1 MRGDLALSLLKH
13 IKNPMLIAAIF
24 FVLGGIITPF
34 LEQIV
39 KSSYQKYSEGRN
51 APQAVICAPLQESR
65 LIVRLGADIIHDVEY
80 GFPNETLTAFQAGTR
95 MLENVE
101 ILLYPL
107 SHHGKRPVIYYANV
121 QTSDRMATNDST
133 VEITDSSVFMKMP
146 FLKAQEIV
154 YFDLLFGQP
163 VSILME
169 VRADSFSARFTGV
182 AGCADAPRSISSP
195 PLVSIF
201 EYFFSECGENGDEL
215 CGILATPEGGLA
227 FEVVEG
233 VQPTFEEV
241 IIWQNKRIS
250 RTPEK

>member
-1 MRGDLALSLLKH
+1 MSLLKH
-13 IKNPMLIAAIF
+13 IKNPMLIAAVF
-24 FVLGGIITPF
+24 FILGGIITPF

-39 KSSYQKYSEGRN
+39 NSSYQEFSERRN

-65 LIVRLGADIIHDVEY
+65 LIVRLGAEVIHDIEY
-80 GFPNETLTAFQAGTR
+80 GFPNDTLTAFQAGTR

-107 SHHGKRPVIYYANV
+107 SHHGKRPLIYYANV
-121 QTSDRMATNDST
+121 QTSDRMATPESS
-133 VEITDSSVFMKMP
+133 VEIRDSSVLLKMP
-146 FLKAQEIV
+146 FLKAHEIV

-163 VSILME
+163 VSMLME
-169 VRADSFSARFTGV
+169 VRADDFSARFTGV
-182 AGCADAPRSISSP
+182 AGCADAPDSISSP

-201 EYFFSECGENGDEL
+201 EYFLSKCGENGDEP

-241 IIWQNKRIS
+241 IIWQNRRIS
-250 RTPEK
+250 RTPVE